1 MGVALWGGDT
11 VGRGS
16 HGEGDMH
23 GEVTPHV
30 EGTRWGRG
38 TIGRGPHGEVTPWG
52 EDLMGK
58 GHHGEELHIG
68 R

>member
-23 GEVTPHV
+23 GEVTPHA
-30 EGTRWGRG
+30 EGTRWGGG
-38 TIGRGPHGEVTPWG
+38 TIGRGPHGE
-52 EDLMGK
+52 EIL
-58 GHHGEELHIG
+58 
-68 R
+68 